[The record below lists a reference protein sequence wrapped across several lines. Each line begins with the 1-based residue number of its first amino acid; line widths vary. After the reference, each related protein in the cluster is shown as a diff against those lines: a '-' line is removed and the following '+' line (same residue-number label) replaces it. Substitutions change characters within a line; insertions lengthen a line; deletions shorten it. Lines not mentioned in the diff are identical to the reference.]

1 MCQSWLPDVA
11 SGPLERAVL
20 WLTTGLAVVSLL
32 SWLSTLAGLS
42 FDTYVIAVQWLLAVV
57 FAAALAGRARP
68 AATGIPPVEPVLD
81 DGAQRTFII
90 VALVLATFSAVYPA
104 RIEFHGDAL
113 DHIGYVRCIQS
124 ENSLD
129 PGGVL
134 AQTGDSVTKSDP
146 RKGTIHDMAA
156 LVSRIADVDPA
167 GVWSVLPVVLLPLAF
182 LSFVWFC
189 SVFVPRGF
197 LVFFCAALFLLFQGG
212 MGFLYGGEIT
222 NGQNVALLFYWTLV
236 PLCFRFAATG
246 ARRVLVAL
254 VVVCAGGA
262 LIHIGLVAHFVIL
275 LATLLAFHRW
285 CGLTARNVLRLCAWG
300 GAAIAVVSLWK
311 WVHSVSPGNWIHV
324 HPQGLLYVTGRFFV
338 ASPFEILRQYGLVFL
353 GGLVFVPLLLFGVRN
368 SRHARLNI
376 AFSAIPY
383 AICFCPLLAP
393 FFYDHAAYMA
403 FRSILNV
410 PLYAAV
416 VTGVYLIAAWARRRW
431 WPAKLLVALGLLV
444 WSHLFL
450 APSLDAFT
458 RAASQWRTEL
468 DRPSLFERYDDLIR
482 FLETRPRGS
491 VVLSDPKTSYLVSA
505 TTGQRVVA
513 VPGQHGNPNDF
524 HAFERLSDVRD
535 VLSPYMPLPQATA
548 ICDRYGVDYVVV
560 NGRQDPGEWEYLS
573 DWTADS
579 FGPTL
584 LKLTALDTHFRPV
597 FERDDIVVLHYYP
610 GEVPRVRW
618 VPFRSPVEFGF
629 EGMTPCR
636 VGAPDNEFRIVSV
649 DVSPRDV
656 LPGET
661 VTVRIGYDMQDLV
674 SYGLPPVVFI
684 RFDHQSIAS
693 SEKSYPGEKQVRR
706 ARERGGGYLL
716 RYRVDHRPFG
726 GRVAPDRWPVGV
738 TFYEAFP
745 VRLPSALEPGTYTVQ
760 FRVARETVLPN
771 YTVRDLFYN
780 RDHYSG
786 RSCLTL
792 SVSSQVVR

>member
-1 MCQSWLPDVA
+1 VGILASGFTGVLPPLVRFLIAISVVSWIPGAALCQSWLPGVA
-11 SGPLERAVL
+11 NGPLERAVL

-42 FDTYVIAVQWLLAVV
+42 FDTYVIAVQWLLAVL

-81 DGAQRTFII
+81 DGAQRAFII
-90 VALVLATFSAVYPA
+90 VALVLAGFSAVYPA

-167 GVWSVLPVVLLPLAF
+167 GVWSLLPVVLLPLAF

-189 SVFVPRGF
+189 AVFVPTGF

-262 LIHIGLVAHFVIL
+262 LIHIGLVVHFVIL

-285 CGLTARNVLRLCAWG
+285 CGLTARNVLQLCAWG
-300 GAAIAVVSLWK
+300 GAAIAVVALWK
-311 WVHSVSPGNWIHV
+311 WVHSVGPGNWIHV

-410 PLYAAV
+410 PVYAAV
-416 VTGVYLIAAWARRRW
+416 VTGVYLVAAWTRRRW
-431 WPAKLLVALGLLV
+431 WPAKLLAALGLLV

-450 APSLDAFT
+450 APSLDAF
-458 RAASQWRTEL
+458 ARTV
-468 DRPSLFERYDDLIR
+468 RRSH
-482 FLETRPRGS
+482 S
-491 VVLSDPKTSYLVSA
+491 VSGNAPA
-505 TTGQRVVA
+505 GQRGVVR
-513 VPGQHGNPNDF
+513 PGNELSGQRRHRSARRGRTGAARQP
-524 HAFERLSDVRD
+524 ERFTCLRTTV
-535 VLSPYMPLPQATA
+535 
-548 ICDRYGVDYVVV
+548 
-560 NGRQDPGEWEYLS
+560 GRQGRAL
-573 DWTADS
+573 AVHAA
-579 FGPTL
+579 PTSHRHMRSVRRGL
-584 LKLTALDTHFRPV
+584 RSRQRPAGSRGVGVPVGLDGGF
-597 FERDDIVVLHYYP
+597 
-610 GEVPRVRW
+610 
-618 VPFRSPVEFGF
+618 FRS
-629 EGMTPCR
+629 
-636 VGAPDNEFRIVSV
+636 D
-649 DVSPRDV
+649 
-656 LPGET
+656 
-661 VTVRIGYDMQDLV
+661 
-674 SYGLPPVVFI
+674 
-684 RFDHQSIAS
+684 
-693 SEKSYPGEKQVRR
+693 
-706 ARERGGGYLL
+706 
-716 RYRVDHRPFG
+716 
-726 GRVAPDRWPVGV
+726 
-738 TFYEAFP
+738 
-745 VRLPSALEPGTYTVQ
+745 ALEADG
-760 FRVARETVLPN
+760 AGHALPAGI
-771 YTVRDLFYN
+771 RK
-780 RDHYSG
+780 G
-786 RSCLTL
+786 
-792 SVSSQVVR
+792 